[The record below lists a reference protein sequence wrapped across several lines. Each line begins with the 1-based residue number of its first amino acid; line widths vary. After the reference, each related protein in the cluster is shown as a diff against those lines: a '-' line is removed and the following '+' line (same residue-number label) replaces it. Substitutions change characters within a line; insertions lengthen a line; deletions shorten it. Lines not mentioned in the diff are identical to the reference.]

1 MPHATP
7 PLGITAPSTTT
18 GARTVHAITVFFDT
32 TDHFSLK
39 LVELDGDEKRP
50 LCPTQGKNKQEQTK
64 DGRRQRERDD
74 WAREYWGQ
82 ELVEIVE
89 DDGENNTRGR
99 PEPRAPLPPQRGVE
113 GRPEPRARV
122 QPPPL
127 PEAELRG
134 ENTESREPRRRFT
147 SPSSLDQDD

>member
-32 TDHFSLK
+32 ADHFSLK

-64 DGRRQRERDD
+64 DGRRQRERERETTGRESTGGQNS
-74 WAREYWGQ
+74 WKSWKTTARTIRGGGQ
-82 ELVEIVE
+82 NLEHHYHRSGEWRGGQSLVHVY
-89 DDGENNTRGR
+89 NRC
-99 PEPRAPLPPQRGVE
+99 
-113 GRPEPRARV
+113 
-122 QPPPL
+122 
-127 PEAELRG
+127 
-134 ENTESREPRRRFT
+134 RRRK
-147 SPSSLDQDD
+147 LN